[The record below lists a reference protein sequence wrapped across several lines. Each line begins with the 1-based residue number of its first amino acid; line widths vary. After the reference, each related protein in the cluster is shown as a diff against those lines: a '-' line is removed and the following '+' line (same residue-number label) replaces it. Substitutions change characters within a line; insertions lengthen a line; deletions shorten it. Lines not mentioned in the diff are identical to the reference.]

1 MTDDNRPAGYDPAEV
16 DVLRRFLLTARRDPD
31 AVAVIDDTSTVS
43 YGELELRVRR
53 IAARLGP
60 DCGTVAVLTSRSA
73 DTVAALLGVLA
84 AGGTYCPIDP
94 AFPLE
99 RKTALLAAAGV
110 RSAIAADPGRLP
122 AGVPVLDPSEAV
134 GTEQPEAFPAG
145 WLPEPDPAAPAYL
158 LFTSGSTGQPK
169 PVVTP
174 RRAIGASVASLATL
188 FAVAP
193 GDRVLQFAS
202 LNWDTCFEEILPALT
217 VGATLVFDADAYSA
231 SFPRFLRMVERHRI
245 TLVDL
250 PTAFWHEF
258 VNHLTEERDLT
269 EERAALPESLR
280 TVVIGG
286 EAARPARIDDW
297 CALPGAD
304 AVRLVNTYG
313 CTETTLV
320 THAIDLH
327 GPFAAPALAPEAG
340 RVVPIGRAL
349 PHVREQLSEEGE
361 LLIGGDGLALG
372 YRGLPEVTAERFAEL
387 DLPGAPGRYFRTGDR
402 VRREPDGVLVHQG
415 RLDDELKV
423 RGIRVSPGE
432 VEAQIC
438 AHPDVAAAAATGAAL
453 GDHTVLVA
461 YVTPRPHADTDTLAA
476 GLARYLRQSGPSH
489 LVPSRITVVPELVL
503 TASGKVDRRRT
514 HQMYATSN

>member
-31 AVAVIDDTSTVS
+31 AVAVVDDTSTVT
-43 YGELELRVRR
+43 YGELERRVRR
-53 IAARLGP
+53 IAARLGA
-60 DCGTVAVLTSRSA
+60 DRGTVAVLTSRSA

-94 AFPLE
+94 AFPPE
-99 RKTALLAAAGV
+99 RTAALLAAAGV
-110 RSAIAADPGRLP
+110 RVAIAADPGRLP
-122 AGVPVLDPSEAV
+122 AGVPVLDPSDAAGSE
-134 GTEQPEAFPAG
+134 EPEDFPEG
-145 WLPEPDPAAPAYL
+145 RLPEPDPAAPAYL

-245 TLVDL
+245 TLLDL

-258 VNHLTEERDLT
+258 VHHLT

-327 GPFAAPALAPEAG
+327 GPLAGPAVAAGAA

-349 PHVREQLSEEGE
+349 PHVREQIGEDGE

-461 YVTPRPHADTDTLAA
+461 YVTPRPHADADTLAA
-476 GLARYLRQSGPSH
+476 GLARYLRTSGPSH

-514 HQMYATSN
+514 HQMYTTSN